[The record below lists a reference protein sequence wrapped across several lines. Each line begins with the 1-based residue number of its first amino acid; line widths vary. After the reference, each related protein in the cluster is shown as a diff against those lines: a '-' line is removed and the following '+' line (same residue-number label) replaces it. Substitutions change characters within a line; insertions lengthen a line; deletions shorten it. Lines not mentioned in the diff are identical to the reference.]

1 MPKDVQR
8 AKRVDDF
15 FAQYHTALARQG
27 AVVST
32 WRVRGGRRAGPY
44 FRLECRL
51 PSGPRVSVYL
61 GPEGDP
67 LVAAVRSRLA
77 ELRRPL
83 RQRRQLAK
91 VHRHLRR
98 DARAARVSSAQE
110 LAKSG
115 MYWKGS
121 EIRGASRRKLVDLL
135 AATLADPAAVKTQS
149 LEK

>member
-1 MPKDVQR
+1 MTKDVQR
-8 AKRVDDF
+8 ANRVDQF
-15 FAQYHTALARQG
+15 FAQHQANLARQG
-27 AVVST
+27 AVVSS
-32 WRVRGGRRAGPY
+32 WRVRGGRRAGPF

-51 PSGPRVSVYL
+51 PSGTKIAVYL
-61 GPEGDP
+61 GSAGP
-67 LVAAVRSRLA
+67 LVTAVRTRLA
-77 ELRRPL
+77 ELRHPV
-83 RQRRQLAK
+83 RQSRQLAK

-98 DARAARVSSAQE
+98 DARAARVNSAPE

-135 AATLADPAAVKTQS
+135 AATLADPAAVKAQK